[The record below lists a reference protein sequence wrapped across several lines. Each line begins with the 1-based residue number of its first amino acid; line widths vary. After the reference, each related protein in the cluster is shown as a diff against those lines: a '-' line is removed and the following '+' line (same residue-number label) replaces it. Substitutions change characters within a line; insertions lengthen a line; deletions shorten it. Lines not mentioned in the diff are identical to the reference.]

1 VARVADTLEVGQVS
15 KAFEMVNQRGKT
27 DCAFIKLK
35 SRTEGHRATITEDF
49 QVMKDVVLKHR
60 KEEFLSQWISDK
72 LKHTYVWMKDRY
84 KDCDFEHEGW
94 IK

>member
-1 VARVADTLEVGQVS
+1 
-15 KAFEMVNQRGKT
+15 M
-27 DCAFIKLK
+27 
-35 SRTEGHRATITEDF
+35 
-49 QVMKDVVLKHR
+49 LKHR